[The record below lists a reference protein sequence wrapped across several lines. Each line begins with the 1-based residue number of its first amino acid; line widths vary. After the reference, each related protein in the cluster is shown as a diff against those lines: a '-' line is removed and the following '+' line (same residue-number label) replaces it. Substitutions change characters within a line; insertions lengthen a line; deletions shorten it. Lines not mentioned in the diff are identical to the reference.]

1 MCQGLLVLPNTGCGI
16 SYNREV
22 KEKNGENAKNL
33 TCMPANL
40 NLAFMEMISE
50 ACSWEDGDCDQK
62 VIEKVSM
69 KLWGLCCHSSATNKD
84 QTY

>member
-1 MCQGLLVLPNTGCGI
+1 MEIVTTEPLKGKM
-16 SYNREV
+16 V
-22 KEKNGENAKNL
+22 KMLKNV

-40 NLAFMEMISE
+40 DLSFMEMISE

-62 VIEKVSM
+62 VIEKVLM

-84 QTY
+84 KTY